1 MTAARVA
8 RARAPPMPGN
18 NLPES
23 FTPVLRLMIDSARS
37 PITAAKPSSSPKMVA
52 WVQFNAERC
61 PGINLKSA
69 RLANNENPIA
79 PKNPSHVFFGLM
91 CGISGC
97 RPMTL
102 PVRYAPMSLN
112 FVIAIK

>member
-1 MTAARVA
+1 
-8 RARAPPMPGN
+8 MPGN

-61 PGINLKSA
+61 PGISLKSA

-91 CGISGC
+91 CGINVSPDDATGK
-97 RPMTL
+97 
-102 PVRYAPMSLN
+102 VRAHVAELCDRDE
-112 FVIAIK
+112 IQAIKL